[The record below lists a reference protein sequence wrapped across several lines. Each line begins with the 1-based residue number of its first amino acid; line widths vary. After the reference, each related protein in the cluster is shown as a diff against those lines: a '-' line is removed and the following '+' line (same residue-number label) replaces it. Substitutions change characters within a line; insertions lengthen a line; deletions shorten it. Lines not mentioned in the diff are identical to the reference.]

1 MINALFPLLDGI
13 DGLFS
18 DALTWPVRVCLW
30 GVASGALAMGV
41 YALLSPQ
48 AAIRRLKDRARELR
62 GNMLRPDFAE
72 TPFGPTARE
81 NLRVSFALLARTAG
95 PTIVAALPV
104 LVTAIWID
112 ITHGYVLPEV
122 GSLKVQSSETATA
135 HGVRL
140 IVSSGKSIIV
150 MADRQKIYA
159 GPMGATP
166 FLEKRRW
173 WNSLIEAPAGYLSPT
188 SPVEQVALN
197 VRRRAVW
204 ARMAEWAAGWEAPF
218 FMFVFAAAL
227 FFKFRYRID

>member
-1 MINALFPLLDGI
+1 MINALFPLLNGI

-18 DALTWPVRVCLW
+18 NSLTWPVRVCLW

-48 AAIRRLKDRARELR
+48 AAIRRLKDRERELR

-81 NLRVSFALLARTAG
+81 NLRVSFALLARTSG
-95 PTIVAALPV
+95 PTIIAALPV
-104 LVTAIWID
+104 LVTAVWID
-112 ITHGYVLPEV
+112 ITHGYVLPV
-122 GSLKVQSSETATA
+122 RGTLKVLSSEQAIA
-135 HGVRL
+135 HDVRL
-140 IVSSGKSIIV
+140 FISPEKSIVV
-150 MADRQKIYA
+150 MADRQTIFE
-159 GPMGATP
+159 GPIAATP

-173 WNSLIEAPAGYLSPT
+173 WNSLIEAPAGYLVPS
-188 SPVEQVALN
+188 SPVEQVAFN

-204 ARMAEWAAGWEAPF
+204 AGMAEWAAGWEAPF

>member
-1 MINALFPLLDGI
+1 MINALFPLLNGI

-18 DALTWPVRVCLW
+18 DALTWPVRVCIW

-62 GNMLRPDFAE
+62 GSMLRPEFSE

-95 PTIVAALPV
+95 PTLIAALPV

-112 ITHGYVLPEV
+112 ITHGYVLPEA
-122 GSLKVQSSETATA
+122 GTLKVLTSEQESAPD
-135 HGVRL
+135 VRL
-140 IVSSGKSIIV
+140 IVSSGKTLIV
-150 MADRQKIYA
+150 MAGHQKIYE
-159 GPMGATP
+159 GLVTATP
-166 FLEKRRW
+166 FLEKRHW
-173 WNSLIEAPAGYLSPT
+173 WNSLVEAPAGYLVSD

-197 VRRRAVW
+197 VRRRDVW